1 MSQPTSF
8 PLSAAPVMQEPVP
21 KSFLFVLYLLID
33 FINTIYE
40 SIDLLDAS
48 FQKRE
53 LILEIFDICNDFFPV
68 FHSFHQFFLLTSYMV
83 REGLSD
89 EVEAKQVL
97 ILVPTDKKL
106 IQVVSLHLFILKKV
120 VDSVLSVPQLVS
132 LPVD

>member
-1 MSQPTSF
+1 M
-8 PLSAAPVMQEPVP
+8 
-21 KSFLFVLYLLID
+21 FLI

-53 LILEIFDICNDFFPV
+53 LILEIFDICNDLFPV
-68 FHSFHQFFLLTSYMV
+68 FHSFHQFGLLTSYMV

-120 VDSVLSVPQLVS
+120 VDPVLSVPQLIS